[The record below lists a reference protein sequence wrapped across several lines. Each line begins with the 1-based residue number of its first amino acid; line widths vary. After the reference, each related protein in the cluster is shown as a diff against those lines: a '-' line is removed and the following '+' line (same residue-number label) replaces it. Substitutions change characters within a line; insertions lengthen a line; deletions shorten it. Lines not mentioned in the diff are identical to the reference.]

1 MTEGNYLLVDDGDWA
16 RVRPLLDESWYVEM
30 DEDTRLDW
38 LIQRHIEFGKAPDAA
53 RAWVMRSDQANA
65 AVTAA
70 TRERA
75 GRDRPPRGD
84 LGRDHARADGVVR
97 RPRR

>member
-1 MTEGNYLLVDDGDWA
+1 MQCRALAHAEEVLLVDDGDWA

-38 LIQRHIEFGKAPDAA
+38 LIQRHIEFGKTPDAA

-75 GRDRPPRGD
+75 D
-84 LGRDHARADGVVR
+84 VIVR
-97 RPRR
+97 LAA